1 MIAAMSGRADALVA
15 RTPTSLDDLA
25 WIGLKLA
32 ARSVRVALKAA
43 RILATSRE
51 LPLALRILLLVGMVQ
66 IPVLPFDE
74 LALAIALPWLLIFH
88 RTTMQAALAT
98 ARLAIEER
106 S

>member
-66 IPVLPFDE
+66 TPLPIDE
-74 LALAIALPWLLIFH
+74 VALVIALPWLLIWH
-88 RTTMQAALAT
+88 RAALGT
-98 ARLAIEER
+98 AITEARRLVDAP
-106 S
+106 